1 MNRMFFNIMSSDV
14 AKAKAFYISLLDMRV
29 HFDSDWFVVLK
40 PPGDTPFEFGIIDK
54 NHEIAPKEA
63 LGPINGIYP
72 TFVVEDVTVVHS
84 RALETE
90 AEIVEEPT
98 DMFYGQRRMLVRD
111 PDGMIIDISSLAG

>member
-14 AKAKAFYISLLDMRV
+14 ARAKAFYVSLLEMSV
-29 HFDSDWFVVLK
+29 HFDSNWFVVLK
-40 PPGDTPFEFGIIDK
+40 PAGDTPFELGIIDK

-63 LGPINGIYP
+63 LGPISGIYP
-72 TFVVEDVTVVHS
+72 TFVVEDVNVVHS
-84 RALETE
+84 RAMEM
-90 AEIVEEPT
+90 AADIVEEPT